1 MATAMVMQL
10 RRNAG
15 FMFRETVQAMER
27 LGMSMM
33 GDYSYMEP
41 REFCACRRSHF
52 APAARSLS
60 LPSRVPP
67 RAHGPQSPTRAL
79 GGCMGGVSRDH
90 CGGKR
95 VGSALSICAGR
106 AGIAS
111 SVGPNGGDPPNLH
124 VGADP

>member
-15 FMFRETVQAMER
+15 FMFRETGQAMER

-52 APAARSLS
+52 APAPAHCSPEPRAPARAW
-60 LPSRVPP
+60 PTVAYPRSRV
-67 RAHGPQSPTRAL
+67 HGR
-79 GGCMGGVSRDH
+79 C
-90 CGGKR
+90 
-95 VGSALSICAGR
+95 I
-106 AGIAS
+106 
-111 SVGPNGGDPPNLH
+111 
-124 VGADP
+124 

>member
-15 FMFRETVQAMER
+15 FMFRETGQAMER

-52 APAARSLS
+52 APAPAHCLS
-60 LPSRVPP
+60 RAACP
-67 RAHGPQSPTRAL
+67 RARMAHSRLPALLRVHGR
-79 GGCMGGVSRDH
+79 C
-90 CGGKR
+90 
-95 VGSALSICAGR
+95 I
-106 AGIAS
+106 
-111 SVGPNGGDPPNLH
+111 
-124 VGADP
+124 

>member
-15 FMFRETVQAMER
+15 FMFRETGQAMER

-52 APAARSLS
+52 APAPAHCLSRAACPRARMAHSRLPALAGAWEVYLEITVVVDGWAARSAS
-60 LPSRVPP
+60 AR
-67 RAHGPQSPTRAL
+67 GAL
-79 GGCMGGVSRDH
+79 
-90 CGGKR
+90 
-95 VGSALSICAGR
+95 A
-106 AGIAS
+106 
-111 SVGPNGGDPPNLH
+111 
-124 VGADP
+124 